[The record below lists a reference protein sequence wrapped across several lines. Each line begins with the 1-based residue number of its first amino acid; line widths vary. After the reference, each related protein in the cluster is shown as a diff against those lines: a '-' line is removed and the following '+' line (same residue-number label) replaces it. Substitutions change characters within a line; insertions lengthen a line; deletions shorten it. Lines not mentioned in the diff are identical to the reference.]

1 MCQRARANIRVTS
14 RQMIYAW
21 QHNSSFGADSLPP
34 LPPFSPPRISSRK
47 NHTKDKAH
55 KAINDHG
62 QLARER
68 LEVGGFAF
76 KLAYAMSSLIH

>member
-21 QHNSSFGADSLPP
+21 QHNSSFGADSLPH
-34 LPPFSPPRISSRK
+34 LRRK

-62 QLARER
+62 QLAREQR
-68 LEVGGFAF
+68 AEGVGSWVFCF
-76 KLAYAMSSLIH
+76 